1 MKVFEYARAM
11 GFDMIQGDHED
22 APGQLELNW
31 MYDDVLRNADRLSTY
46 RQICAQVAREFN
58 LIACFMTKPFMV
70 FLQVVVIQ
78 ICLYGRVEKIRL
90 INYLINL
97 YLLWM
102 SIYLR

>member
-46 RQICAQVAREFN
+46 RQICAQVARE
-58 LIACFMTKPFMV
+58 I
-70 FLQVVVIQ
+70 
-78 ICLYGRVEKIRL
+78 
-90 INYLINL
+90 
-97 YLLWM
+97 
-102 SIYLR
+102 